1 MSNLKR
7 KNENNNIDTAVILA
21 AGKGERISNTDEF
34 VAKPLI
40 KVFDVSLIERS
51 IKNLINNLNVKKIYV
66 VTGFNHEEIN
76 NHLAKLKNKLS
87 LNVEVI
93 FAKDWEK
100 GNGASFLAIL
110 DKIKHEQFYLLMVDH
125 LFNNE
130 FYKTIL
136 KYKINN
142 KSYLIISRTLSSL
155 NDFNDATK
163 VKVVKDK
170 ISDIGKSIKD
180 SNGFDTGFFILNS
193 DQFNKVNKLSVRK
206 NLSLTEVIQE
216 LVQQKKL
223 YFIEVSE
230 DSWFD
235 IDTNQD
241 LLNAKNYLLKNSS
254 SSKTNDG
261 SISRYINRPISQWIT
276 SKITDYPLT
285 PNQIS
290 IAVFFISVF
299 SGLII
304 SIEGYFFLL
313 LGALLAQLSSI
324 LDGCDGEIARLKL
337 LESKF
342 GGWFDRV
349 LDRYSDLFILMG
361 LTFHT
366 YFIHK
371 TLTVFFIGFIVVG
384 GKIISSYTAF
394 VYDAVVSAHNN
405 FRIGRDL
412 IIFIILIGAVLNIPY
427 ITLVVLAF
435 IINAEVCK
443 RLWVLKDKLDY

>member
-1 MSNLKR
+1 M
-7 KNENNNIDTAVILA
+7 KNKNIDTAVILA

-40 KVFDVSLIERS
+40 KIFDASLIERS
-51 IKNLINNLNVKKIYV
+51 IKNLINNLNVKKIYI

-76 NHLAKLKNKLS
+76 DHLVKLKNKLS
-87 LNVEVI
+87 LNVEVV
-93 FAKDWEK
+93 FAKNWEK

-110 DKIKHEQFYLLMVDH
+110 DKMNHQQFYLLMADH

-130 FYKTIL
+130 FYNAIS
-136 KYKINN
+136 KYKMNN

-163 VKVVKDK
+163 VNVVDDK
-170 ISDIGKSIKD
+170 INDIGKSIND
-180 SNGFDTGFFILNS
+180 NNAFDTGFFILNS
-193 DQFNKVNKLSVRK
+193 DEFNNVNKLSVREK
-206 NLSLTEVIQE
+206 LSLSEVIQE

-223 YFIEVSE
+223 YFIEVPE

-235 IDTNQD
+235 IDTSQD
-241 LLNAKNYLLKNSS
+241 LTKAKNYLLNNSS
-254 SSKTNDG
+254 SKINDG
-261 SISRYINRPISQWIT
+261 SISKYINRPISQWMT
-276 SKITDYPLT
+276 SKIIDYPLT

-394 VYDAVVSAHNN
+394 VYDTVVSAHNN

-412 IIFIILIGAVLNIPY
+412 IIFIILIGALFNIPY
-427 ITLVVLAF
+427 ITLVVLAL
-435 IINAEVCK
+435 IVNVEVCK
-443 RLWVLKDKLDY
+443 RLWILKNKLDY

>member
-1 MSNLKR
+1 M
-7 KNENNNIDTAVILA
+7 KNKNIDTAVILA

-40 KVFDVSLIERS
+40 KIFDVSLIERS
-51 IKNLINNLNVKKIYV
+51 IKNLINNLNVKKIYI

-76 NHLAKLKNKLS
+76 DHLVKLKNKLS
-87 LNVEVI
+87 LNVEVV
-93 FAKDWEK
+93 FAKNWEK

-110 DKIKHEQFYLLMVDH
+110 DKIKHEQFYLLMADH

-130 FYKTIL
+130 FYNAIS
-136 KYKINN
+136 KYKMNN

-163 VKVVKDK
+163 VNVVDDK
-170 ISDIGKSIKD
+170 INDIGKSIND
-180 SNGFDTGFFILNS
+180 NNAFDTGFFILNS
-193 DQFNKVNKLSVRK
+193 DKFNNVNKLSVREK
-206 NLSLTEVIQE
+206 LSLSEVIQE

-223 YFIEVSE
+223 YFIEVPE
-230 DSWFD
+230 DSWID
-235 IDTNQD
+235 IDTSQD
-241 LLNAKNYLLKNSS
+241 LLKAKSYLLNNSS
-254 SSKTNDG
+254 SKINDG
-261 SISRYINRPISQWIT
+261 SISKYINRPISKWIT
-276 SKITDYPLT
+276 SKIADYPLT

-290 IAVFFISVF
+290 IAVFFISVL

-304 SIEGYFFLL
+304 SMEGYFFLL

-337 LESKF
+337 LKSKF
-342 GGWFDRV
+342 GAWFDRV
-349 LDRYSDLFILMG
+349 LDRYCDLFIFTG
-361 LTFHT
+361 LTFHI
-366 YFIHK
+366 YFIHN
-371 TLTVFFIGFIVVG
+371 TLTVFFIGFIAVG

-394 VYDAVVSAHNN
+394 VYDTVVSAHNN

-435 IINAEVCK
+435 IMNADVCK
-443 RLWVLKDKLDY
+443 RLWILKDKLDY

>member
-1 MSNLKR
+1 M
-7 KNENNNIDTAVILA
+7 KNKNIDTAVILA

-40 KVFDVSLIERS
+40 KIFDISLIERS
-51 IKNLINNLNVKKIYV
+51 IKNLINNLNIKKIYI
-66 VTGFNHEEIN
+66 VTGFNHNEIN
-76 NHLAKLKNKLS
+76 NHLVKLKNKFS
-87 LNVEVI
+87 INIEVV

-110 DKIKHEQFYLLMVDH
+110 DKIKHEQFYLLMADH
-125 LFNNE
+125 LFNDE
-130 FYKTIL
+130 FYKAIL
-136 KYKINN
+136 KYKIND

-163 VKVVKDK
+163 VKVVEDK

-180 SNGFDTGFFILNS
+180 SNGFDTGFFILSS
-193 DQFNKVNKLSVRK
+193 DEFNNVNKLSARK
-206 NLSLTEVIQE
+206 KLSLTEVIQE
-216 LVQQKKL
+216 LVKQKKL

-230 DSWFD
+230 DGWFD

-241 LLNAKNYLLKNSS
+241 LLKAKNYLLNNSN
-254 SSKTNDG
+254 SKINDG
-261 SISRYINRPISQWIT
+261 SISKNINRPISKWIT

-285 PNQIS
+285 PNQMS
-290 IAVFFISVF
+290 IVVLFVSML

-304 SIEGYFFLL
+304 SMEGYFFLL

-337 LESKF
+337 LKSKF
-342 GGWFDRV
+342 GGWFDQV
-349 LDRYSDLFILMG
+349 LDRYSDLFIFTG

-366 YFIHK
+366 YFIHE
-371 TLTVFFIGFIVVG
+371 TLTVFFIGFIAVG
-384 GKIISSYTAF
+384 GKIISSYTAY
-394 VYDAVVSAHNN
+394 VYDSVASTRNSI
-405 FRIGRDL
+405 RIGRDV

-435 IINAEVCK
+435 IMNADVCK
-443 RLWVLKDKLDY
+443 RLWILKDKLDD

>member
-1 MSNLKR
+1 M
-7 KNENNNIDTAVILA
+7 KNKNIDTAVILA

-40 KVFDVSLIERS
+40 KIFDVSLIERS

-110 DKIKHEQFYLLMVDH
+110 DKIKHEQFYLLMADH

-130 FYKTIL
+130 FYNAIS
-136 KYKINN
+136 KYKTNN

-163 VKVVKDK
+163 VNIVDDK
-170 ISDIGKSIKD
+170 INDIGKSIND
-180 SNGFDTGFFILNS
+180 NNAFDTGFFILNS
-193 DQFNKVNKLSVRK
+193 DEFNNVNKLSVREK
-206 NLSLTEVIQE
+206 LSLSEVIQE

-223 YFIEVSE
+223 YFIEVPE

-235 IDTNQD
+235 IDTSQD
-241 LLNAKNYLLKNSS
+241 LTKAKNYLLNNSS
-254 SSKTNDG
+254 SKINDG
-261 SISRYINRPISQWIT
+261 SISKYINRPISQWTT
-276 SKITDYPLT
+276 SKIIDYPLT

-394 VYDAVVSAHNN
+394 VYDTVVSVHNN

-435 IINAEVCK
+435 IMNADVCK
-443 RLWVLKDKLDY
+443 RLWILKDKLDY

>member
-1 MSNLKR
+1 MK
-7 KNENNNIDTAVILA
+7 NNNIDTAVILA

-40 KVFDVSLIERS
+40 KIFDVSLIERS

-76 NHLAKLKNKLS
+76 DHLIELKHKLS
-87 LNVEVI
+87 LNVEVV
-93 FAKDWEK
+93 FAKNWEK

-110 DKIKHEQFYLLMVDH
+110 DKIKHQQFYLLMVDH

-130 FYKTIL
+130 FYNAIS

-142 KSYLIISRTLSSL
+142 KSYLIISRTLSFL

-163 VKVVKDK
+163 VKVVDDK
-170 ISDIGKSIKD
+170 INDIGKSIND
-180 SNGFDTGFFILNS
+180 NNAFDTGFFILNS
-193 DQFNKVNKLSVRK
+193 DQFNNVNKLSVREK
-206 NLSLTEVIQE
+206 LSLSEVIQE

-241 LLNAKNYLLKNSS
+241 LLKAKNYLLNNSN
-254 SSKTNDG
+254 SKINDG
-261 SISRYINRPISQWIT
+261 SISKNINRPISKWIT
-276 SKITDYPLT
+276 SKIADYPLT

-324 LDGCDGEIARLKL
+324 SDGCDGEIARLKL
-337 LESKF
+337 LKSKF
-342 GGWFDRV
+342 GGWFDQV
-349 LDRYSDLFILMG
+349 LDRYSDLFIFTG

-366 YFIHK
+366 YFIHE
-371 TLTVFFIGFIVVG
+371 TLTVFFIGFIAVG

-394 VYDAVVSAHNN
+394 VYDPVVSAHNN

-435 IINAEVCK
+435 IMNADVCK
-443 RLWVLKDKLDY
+443 RLWILKDKLDY

>member
-1 MSNLKR
+1 M
-7 KNENNNIDTAVILA
+7 KNKNIDTAVILA

-40 KVFDVSLIERS
+40 KIFDASLIERS
-51 IKNLINNLNVKKIYV
+51 IKNLINNLNVKKIYI

-76 NHLAKLKNKLS
+76 VHLVKLKNKLS
-87 LNVEVI
+87 LNVEVV
-93 FAKDWEK
+93 FAKNWEK

-110 DKIKHEQFYLLMVDH
+110 DKMNHQQFYLLMADH

-130 FYKTIL
+130 FYNAIS
-136 KYKINN
+136 KYKMNN

-163 VKVVKDK
+163 VNVVDDK
-170 ISDIGKSIKD
+170 INDIGKSIND
-180 SNGFDTGFFILNS
+180 NNAFDTGFFILNS
-193 DQFNKVNKLSVRK
+193 DEFNNVNKLSVREK
-206 NLSLTEVIQE
+206 LSLSEVIQE

-223 YFIEVSE
+223 YFIEVPE

-235 IDTNQD
+235 IDTSQD
-241 LLNAKNYLLKNSS
+241 LTKAKNYLLNNSS
-254 SSKTNDG
+254 SKINDG
-261 SISRYINRPISQWIT
+261 SISKYINRPISQWMT
-276 SKITDYPLT
+276 SKIIDYPLT

-394 VYDAVVSAHNN
+394 VYDTVVSTHSN

-412 IIFIILIGAVLNIPY
+412 IIFIILIGALLNIPY

-435 IINAEVCK
+435 IMNAEVCK
-443 RLWVLKDKLDY
+443 RLWILKDKLDY

>member
-1 MSNLKR
+1 M
-7 KNENNNIDTAVILA
+7 KNKNVDTAVILA
-21 AGKGERISNTDEF
+21 AGRGERISNTAGF

-40 KVFDVSLIERS
+40 KIFDVSLIERL
-51 IKNLINNLNVKKIYV
+51 IKNLISNLNIKKIYI
-66 VTGFNHEEIN
+66 VTGFNHKEIN
-76 NHLAKLKNKLS
+76 NHLDKLKNKFS
-87 LNVEVI
+87 INIEIV

-110 DKIKHEQFYLLMVDH
+110 EKINNQQFYLLMVDH
-125 LFNNE
+125 LFNDE
-130 FYKTIL
+130 FYKTVL

-142 KSYLIISRTLSSL
+142 KSCLIISRTLSFL

-163 VKVVKDK
+163 VKVGGEK
-170 ISDIGKSIKD
+170 INDIGKSIKD
-180 SNGFDTGFFILNS
+180 SNAFDTGFFILNS
-193 DQFNKVNKLSVRK
+193 SEFNNVSKLSVRK
-206 NLSLTEVIQE
+206 KLSLTEVIQE

-241 LLNAKNYLLKNSS
+241 LLKAKNYLLNNSN
-254 SSKTNDG
+254 SKINDG
-261 SISRYINRPISQWIT
+261 SISKYINRPISKWIT

-290 IAVFFISVF
+290 IVVFFVSML

-304 SIEGYFFLL
+304 SMEGYFFLL

-337 LESKF
+337 LKSKF
-342 GGWFDRV
+342 GGWFDQV
-349 LDRYSDLFILMG
+349 LDRYSDLFIFTG

-371 TLTVFFIGFIVVG
+371 TLTVFFIGFIAVG
-384 GKIISSYTAF
+384 GKIILSYTAYI
-394 VYDAVVSAHNN
+394 YDPIVSAHNN

-412 IIFIILIGAVLNIPY
+412 IIFIILVGSVLNIPY
-427 ITLVVLAF
+427 ITLVALAF
-435 IINAEVCK
+435 IMNIEICK

>member
-1 MSNLKR
+1 M
-7 KNENNNIDTAVILA
+7 KNKNIDTVVILA
-21 AGKGERISNTDEF
+21 AGKGERISNMAEF

-40 KVFDVSLIERS
+40 KIFDVSLIERS
-51 IKNLINNLNVKKIYV
+51 IRNLISNLNIKKIYI

-76 NHLAKLKNKLS
+76 DHLVKLKNKLS
-87 LNVEVI
+87 INIETV

-110 DKIKHEQFYLLMVDH
+110 DKIKHEQFYLLMADH
-125 LFNNE
+125 LFNDE

-136 KYKINN
+136 KYEINN
-142 KSYLIISRTLSSL
+142 KSCLIISRTLSSL
-155 NDFNDATK
+155 DDFNDATK
-163 VKVVKDK
+163 VKVVEDK

-193 DQFNKVNKLSVRK
+193 DDFNNVNKLSVREK
-206 NLSLTEVIQE
+206 LSLTEVIQE

-230 DSWFD
+230 DGWFD
-235 IDTNQD
+235 IDTNKD
-241 LLNAKNYLLKNSS
+241 LLNAKNYLLKNNL
-254 SSKTNDG
+254 SSKTNVG
-261 SISRYINRPISQWIT
+261 SISKYINRPISQWIT
-276 SKITDYPLT
+276 SKITDYALT

-324 LDGCDGEIARLKL
+324 LDGCDGEIARLKF

-342 GGWFDRV
+342 GGWFDQV
-349 LDRYSDLFILMG
+349 LDRYGDLFILMG

-371 TLTVFFIGFIVVG
+371 TLTVFFIGFIAVG
-384 GKIISSYTAF
+384 GKIILSYTAY
-394 VYDAVVSAHNN
+394 VYDSKVSAHDS

-412 IIFIILIGAVLNIPY
+412 IIFIILIGALFNIPY

-435 IINAEVCK
+435 IVNVEVCK
-443 RLWVLKDKLDY
+443 RLWMLKDKLDY

>member
-1 MSNLKR
+1 M
-7 KNENNNIDTAVILA
+7 KNKNIDTAVILA
-21 AGKGERISNTDEF
+21 AGKGERISNRDGF

-40 KVFDVSLIERS
+40 KIFDVSLIERS
-51 IKNLINNLNVKKIYV
+51 IKNLINNLNIKKIYI
-66 VTGFNHEEIN
+66 VTGFNHNEIN
-76 NHLAKLKNKLS
+76 NHLVKLQNKFS
-87 LNVEVI
+87 LNIEAV

-125 LFNNE
+125 LFNDE

-142 KSYLIISRTLSSL
+142 KSCLIISRTLSSL

-163 VKVVKDK
+163 VKVVNDK
-170 ISDIGKSIKD
+170 INEIGKSVKD

-206 NLSLTEVIQE
+206 KLSLTDVIQE

-223 YFIEVSE
+223 YFIEVPE
-230 DSWFD
+230 DSWID

-241 LLNAKNYLLKNSS
+241 LYNAKNYLLNNSS
-254 SSKTNDG
+254 SKINDG
-261 SISRYINRPISQWIT
+261 SISKFINRPISKWIT

-285 PNQIS
+285 PNQNS
-290 IAVFFISVF
+290 IVVFFVSML

-304 SIEGYFFLL
+304 SMEGYFFLL

-324 LDGCDGEIARLKL
+324 LYGCDGEIARLKL
-337 LESKF
+337 LKSKF
-342 GGWFDRV
+342 GGWFDQV
-349 LDRYSDLFILMG
+349 LDRYSDLFIFTG

-371 TLTVFFIGFIVVG
+371 TLTVFFIGFIAVG
-384 GKIISSYTAF
+384 GKIISSYTAY
-394 VYDAVVSAHNN
+394 VYDSVASTRNSI
-405 FRIGRDL
+405 RIGRDL

-435 IINAEVCK
+435 IMNADVCK
-443 RLWVLKDKLDY
+443 RLWILKDKLDY

>member
-1 MSNLKR
+1 M
-7 KNENNNIDTAVILA
+7 KNENIDTAVILA
-21 AGKGERISNTDEF
+21 DGKGERISTTEEF
-34 VAKPLI
+34 VSKPLI
-40 KVFDVSLIERS
+40 KIFDVSLVERS
-51 IKNLINNLNVKKIYV
+51 IKNLINNLNIKKIYII
-66 VTGFNHEEIN
+66 TGFNHKEIN
-76 NHLAKLKNKLS
+76 NHLVKLKNKFS
-87 LNVEVI
+87 INIDVV

-110 DKIKHEQFYLLMVDH
+110 DKINNQQFYLMMLDH
-125 LFNNE
+125 LFNDE

-155 NDFNDATK
+155 NNFNDVTK
-163 VKVVKDK
+163 VKVVEDK
-170 ISDIGKSIKD
+170 IGDIGKSIKD

-193 DQFNKVNKLSVRK
+193 DEFNNVNKISVRK
-206 NLSLTEVIQE
+206 KLSLTEVIQE
-216 LVQQKKL
+216 LVKQKKL
-223 YFIEVSE
+223 HFIEVSE

-235 IDTNQD
+235 IDRNQG

-261 SISRYINRPISQWIT
+261 SISRYMNRPISQWIT

-324 LDGCDGEIARLKL
+324 LDNCDGEIARLKF

-342 GGWFDRV
+342 GGWLDQV

-366 YFIHK
+366 YFIHN
-371 TLTVFFIGFIVVG
+371 TLTVFFIGFIVAG
-384 GKIISSYTAF
+384 GKIILSYTAY
-394 VYDAVVSAHNN
+394 VYDFKVSAHVY
-405 FRIGRDL
+405 F
-412 IIFIILIGAVLNIPY
+412 
-427 ITLVVLAF
+427 
-435 IINAEVCK
+435 
-443 RLWVLKDKLDY
+443 

>member
-1 MSNLKR
+1 MKY
-7 KNENNNIDTAVILA
+7 KNIDTAVILA

-40 KVFDVSLIERS
+40 KIFDVSLIERS
-51 IKNLINNLNVKKIYV
+51 IKNLINNLNVKKIYI

-76 NHLAKLKNKLS
+76 DHLVKLKNKLS
-87 LNVEVI
+87 LNVEVV
-93 FAKDWEK
+93 FAKNWEK

-110 DKIKHEQFYLLMVDH
+110 DKMNHQQFYLLMADH

-130 FYKTIL
+130 FYNAIS
-136 KYKINN
+136 KYKMNN

-163 VKVVKDK
+163 VNVVDDK
-170 ISDIGKSIKD
+170 INDIGKSIND
-180 SNGFDTGFFILNS
+180 NNAFDTGFFILNS
-193 DQFNKVNKLSVRK
+193 DQFNNVNKLSVREK
-206 NLSLTEVIQE
+206 LSLSEVIQE

-223 YFIEVSE
+223 YFIEVPE

-235 IDTNQD
+235 IDTSQD
-241 LLNAKNYLLKNSS
+241 LTKAKNYLLNNSS
-254 SSKTNDG
+254 SKINDG
-261 SISRYINRPISQWIT
+261 SISKYINRPISQWIT

-324 LDGCDGEIARLKL
+324 LDGCDGEIARLKF

-394 VYDAVVSAHNN
+394 VYDTVVSAHNN

-443 RLWVLKDKLDY
+443 RLWILKDKLDY

>member
-1 MSNLKR
+1 MK
-7 KNENNNIDTAVILA
+7 NNNIDTAVILA

-110 DKIKHEQFYLLMVDH
+110 DKIKHEQFYLLMADH

-130 FYKTIL
+130 FYNAIS

-142 KSYLIISRTLSSL
+142 KSYLIISRTLFSL

-163 VKVVKDK
+163 VKVVNDK

-206 NLSLTEVIQE
+206 KLSLAEVIQE

-235 IDTNQD
+235 IDTSQD
-241 LLNAKNYLLKNSS
+241 LSNAKNYLLNNSS
-254 SSKTNDG
+254 SKINDG
-261 SISRYINRPISQWIT
+261 SISKYINRPISQWIT
-276 SKITDYPLT
+276 SKIIDYPLT

-384 GKIISSYTAF
+384 GKIILSYTAY
-394 VYDAVVSAHNN
+394 VYDSIVSAHNN

-412 IIFIILIGAVLNIPY
+412 IIFIILIGALLNIPY

-435 IINAEVCK
+435 IVNVEVCK
-443 RLWVLKDKLDY
+443 RLWILKDKLDY

>member
-1 MSNLKR
+1 M
-7 KNENNNIDTAVILA
+7 KNKNIDTAVILA

-40 KVFDVSLIERS
+40 KIFDVSLIERS
-51 IKNLINNLNVKKIYV
+51 IKNLINNLNIKKIYI
-66 VTGFNHEEIN
+66 VTGFNHKEIN
-76 NHLAKLKNKLS
+76 NHLVKLKNKLS
-87 LNVEVI
+87 INIEVV

-110 DKIKHEQFYLLMVDH
+110 DKMNHQQFYLLMADH

-130 FYKTIL
+130 FYNVIS
-136 KYKINN
+136 KYKMNN

-163 VKVVKDK
+163 VNVVDDK
-170 ISDIGKSIKD
+170 INDIGKSIND
-180 SNGFDTGFFILNS
+180 NNAFDTGFFILNS
-193 DQFNKVNKLSVRK
+193 DEFNNVNKLSVREK
-206 NLSLTEVIQE
+206 LSLSEVIQE

-223 YFIEVSE
+223 YFIEVPE

-241 LLNAKNYLLKNSS
+241 LLKAKNYLLNNSN
-254 SSKTNDG
+254 SKINDG
-261 SISRYINRPISQWIT
+261 SISKYINRPISKWIT
-276 SKITDYPLT
+276 SKIADYPLT

-324 LDGCDGEIARLKL
+324 LDGCDGEIARLKNIS
-337 LESKF
+337 SKY
-342 GGWFDRV
+342 GGWFDQT
-349 LDRYSDLFILMG
+349 LDRYADFLLITG

-366 YFIHK
+366 YYLHQS
-371 TLTVFFIGFIVVG
+371 LYVFFIGILAIG
-384 GKIISSYTAF
+384 GSLILSYSAI
-394 VYDAVVSAHNN
+394 VYDPASKNIQK
-405 FRIGRDL
+405 FRMGRDVR
-412 IIFIILIGAVLNIPY
+412 IFIILIGSIANFPYVTLFFLALLMNIEVLR
-427 ITLVVLAF
+427 
-435 IINAEVCK
+435 

>member
-1 MSNLKR
+1 M
-7 KNENNNIDTAVILA
+7 KNKNIDTAVILA

-40 KVFDVSLIERS
+40 KIFDISLIERS
-51 IKNLINNLNVKKIYV
+51 IKNLINNLNVKKIYI

-76 NHLAKLKNKLS
+76 DHLVKLKNKLS
-87 LNVEVI
+87 LNVEVV
-93 FAKDWEK
+93 FAKNWEK

-110 DKIKHEQFYLLMVDH
+110 DKMNHQQFYLLMADH

-130 FYKTIL
+130 FYNAIS
-136 KYKINN
+136 KYKMNN

-163 VKVVKDK
+163 VNVVDDK
-170 ISDIGKSIKD
+170 INDIGKSIND
-180 SNGFDTGFFILNS
+180 NNAFDTGFFILNS
-193 DQFNKVNKLSVRK
+193 DQFNNVNKLAVREK
-206 NLSLTEVIQE
+206 LSLSEVIQE

-223 YFIEVSE
+223 YFIEVPE
-230 DSWFD
+230 DSWID
-235 IDTNQD
+235 IDTSQD
-241 LLNAKNYLLKNSS
+241 LTKAKNYLLNNSS
-254 SSKTNDG
+254 SKINDG
-261 SISRYINRPISQWIT
+261 SISKYINRPISQWTT
-276 SKITDYPLT
+276 SKIIDYPLT

-394 VYDAVVSAHNN
+394 VYDTVVSAHNN
-405 FRIGRDL
+405 LRIGRDL

>member
-1 MSNLKR
+1 MQNLKKM
-7 KNENNNIDTAVILA
+7 KNKNIDTAVILA
-21 AGKGERISNTDEF
+21 AGKGERISNTDGF
-34 VAKPLI
+34 IAKPLI
-40 KVFDVSLIERS
+40 KIFDVNLIERS
-51 IKNLINNLNVKKIYV
+51 IKNLINNLNVKKIYI

-76 NHLAKLKNKLS
+76 NHFVKLKNILS
-87 LNVEVI
+87 LNIEIV

-110 DKIKHEQFYLLMVDH
+110 DKINHQQFYLLMADH

-130 FYKTIL
+130 FYKAIS

-142 KSYLIISRTLSSL
+142 KSYLIISRTLSTLS
-155 NDFNDATK
+155 DFNDATK
-163 VKVVKDK
+163 VKVVENK
-170 ISDIGKSIKD
+170 INDIGKSIKD
-180 SNGFDTGFFILNS
+180 SNGFDTGFFILSS
-193 DQFNKVNKLSVRK
+193 DEFNDVNKLSVREK
-206 NLSLTEVIQE
+206 LSLTEVIQE

-241 LLNAKNYLLKNSS
+241 LSNAKKYLLNNSS
-254 SSKTNDG
+254 SKINDG
-261 SISRYINRPISQWIT
+261 PISKNINRPISKWIT
-276 SKITDYPLT
+276 SKITDYPLS

-290 IAVFFISVF
+290 IAVLFIAAF

-304 SIEGYFFLL
+304 SMEGYFFLV

-324 LDGCDGEIARLKL
+324 LDGCDGELARLKL

-342 GGWFDRV
+342 GGWFDQV
-349 LDRYSDLFILMG
+349 LDRYGDLFILTG

-371 TLTVFFIGFIVVG
+371 TLTVFFIGFIAVG
-384 GKIISSYTAF
+384 GKIILSYTAF
-394 VYDAVVSAHNN
+394 TYDSLVSAHNS
-405 FRIGRDL
+405 FRIGRDI

-427 ITLVVLAF
+427 ITLAVLAF
-435 IINAEVCK
+435 IMNAEVCK
-443 RLWVLKDKLDY
+443 RLWTLKDKLDY

>member
-1 MSNLKR
+1 M
-7 KNENNNIDTAVILA
+7 KNKNIDTAVILA

-40 KVFDVSLIERS
+40 KIFDASLIERS
-51 IKNLINNLNVKKIYV
+51 IKNLINNLNVKKIYI

-76 NHLAKLKNKLS
+76 DHLVKLKNKLS
-87 LNVEVI
+87 LNVEVV
-93 FAKDWEK
+93 FAKNWEK

-110 DKIKHEQFYLLMVDH
+110 DKMNHQQFYLLMADH

-130 FYKTIL
+130 FYNAIS
-136 KYKINN
+136 KYKMNN

-163 VKVVKDK
+163 VNVVDDK
-170 ISDIGKSIKD
+170 INDIGKSIND
-180 SNGFDTGFFILNS
+180 NNAFDTGFFILNS
-193 DQFNKVNKLSVRK
+193 DEFNNVNKLSVREK
-206 NLSLTEVIQE
+206 LSLSEVIQE

-223 YFIEVSE
+223 YFIEVPE

-235 IDTNQD
+235 IDTSQD
-241 LLNAKNYLLKNSS
+241 LTKAKNYLLNNSS
-254 SSKTNDG
+254 SKINDG
-261 SISRYINRPISQWIT
+261 SISKYINRPISQWMT
-276 SKITDYPLT
+276 SKIIDYPLI

-394 VYDAVVSAHNN
+394 VYDTVVSAHSN

-412 IIFIILIGAVLNIPY
+412 IIFIILIGALLNIPY

-435 IINAEVCK
+435 IMNAEVCK
-443 RLWVLKDKLDY
+443 RLWILKDKLDY

>member
-1 MSNLKR
+1 M
-7 KNENNNIDTAVILA
+7 KNKNIDTAVILA

-40 KVFDVSLIERS
+40 KIFDASLIERS
-51 IKNLINNLNVKKIYV
+51 IKNLINNLNVKKIYI

-76 NHLAKLKNKLS
+76 DHLVKLKNKLS
-87 LNVEVI
+87 LNVEVV
-93 FAKDWEK
+93 FAKNWEK

-110 DKIKHEQFYLLMVDH
+110 DKMNHQQFYLLMADH

-130 FYKTIL
+130 FYNAIS
-136 KYKINN
+136 KYKMNN

-163 VKVVKDK
+163 VNVVDDK
-170 ISDIGKSIKD
+170 INDIGKSIND
-180 SNGFDTGFFILNS
+180 NNAFDTGFFILNS
-193 DQFNKVNKLSVRK
+193 DEFNNVNKLSVREK
-206 NLSLTEVIQE
+206 LSLSEVIQE

-223 YFIEVSE
+223 YFIEVPE

-235 IDTNQD
+235 IDTSQD
-241 LLNAKNYLLKNSS
+241 LTKAKNYLLNNSS
-254 SSKTNDG
+254 SKINDG
-261 SISRYINRPISQWIT
+261 SISKYINRPISQWMT
-276 SKITDYPLT
+276 SKIIDYPLT

-394 VYDAVVSAHNN
+394 VYDTVVSAHGN

-412 IIFIILIGAVLNIPY
+412 IIFIILIGALLNIPY

-435 IINAEVCK
+435 IMNAEVCK
-443 RLWVLKDKLDY
+443 RLWILKDKLDY

>member
-1 MSNLKR
+1 M
-7 KNENNNIDTAVILA
+7 KNKNIDTAVILA

-40 KVFDVSLIERS
+40 KIFDVSLIERS
-51 IKNLINNLNVKKIYV
+51 IKNLINNLNIKKIYI
-66 VTGFNHEEIN
+66 VTGFNHKEIN
-76 NHLAKLKNKLS
+76 NHLVKLKNKLS
-87 LNVEVI
+87 INIEVV

-100 GNGASFLAIL
+100 GNGASFLSIL
-110 DKIKHEQFYLLMVDH
+110 GKIKHEQFYLLMADH
-125 LFNNE
+125 LFNDE
-130 FYKTIL
+130 FYKVIL
-136 KYKINN
+136 KYKIND

-163 VKVVKDK
+163 VKVVEDK
-170 ISDIGKSIKD
+170 ISDIGKSIND
-180 SNGFDTGFFILNS
+180 NNAFDTGFFILNS
-193 DQFNKVNKLSVRK
+193 DEFNNVNKLSVREK
-206 NLSLTEVIQE
+206 LSLSEVIQE

-223 YFIEVSE
+223 YFIEVPE
-230 DSWFD
+230 DSWID

-241 LLNAKNYLLKNSS
+241 LYNAKNYLLNNSS
-254 SSKTNDG
+254 SKINDG
-261 SISRYINRPISQWIT
+261 SISKYINRPISKWIT

-342 GGWFDRV
+342 GEFFDRV
-349 LDRYSDLFILMG
+349 LDRYSDLFILTG

-384 GKIISSYTAF
+384 GKIILSYTA
-394 VYDAVVSAHNN
+394 YISDSMVSDHNS

-412 IIFIILIGAVLNIPY
+412 IILVILIGALFNIPY

-435 IINAEVCK
+435 IINVEVCK
-443 RLWVLKDKLDY
+443 RLWILKDKLDY

>member
-1 MSNLKR
+1 MK
-7 KNENNNIDTAVILA
+7 NNNIDTAVILA
-21 AGKGERISNTDEF
+21 AGKGERISNTAEF

-40 KVFDVSLIERS
+40 KIFDLSLIERS
-51 IKNLINNLNVKKIYV
+51 IKNLINNLNVKKIYI

-76 NHLAKLKNKLS
+76 DHLVKLKNKLS
-87 LNVEVI
+87 LNVEVV
-93 FAKDWEK
+93 FAKNWEK

-110 DKIKHEQFYLLMVDH
+110 DKMNHQQFYLLMVDH

-130 FYKTIL
+130 FYNAIS

-163 VKVVKDK
+163 VNVVDDK
-170 ISDIGKSIKD
+170 INDIGKSIND
-180 SNGFDTGFFILNS
+180 NNAFDTGFFILNS
-193 DQFNKVNKLSVRK
+193 DQFNNVNKLSVREK
-206 NLSLTEVIQE
+206 LSLSEVIQE

-223 YFIEVSE
+223 YFIEVPE
-230 DSWFD
+230 DSWLD
-235 IDTNQD
+235 IDTSQD
-241 LLNAKNYLLKNSS
+241 LLKAKNYLLNNSN
-254 SSKTNDG
+254 SKINDG
-261 SISRYINRPISQWIT
+261 PISKHINRPISKWIT

-304 SIEGYFFLL
+304 SMEGYFFLL

-337 LESKF
+337 LKSKF
-342 GGWFDRV
+342 GGWLDQV
-349 LDRYSDLFILMG
+349 LDRYSDLFIFTG

-371 TLTVFFIGFIVVG
+371 TLTVFLIGFIAVG
-384 GKIISSYTAF
+384 GRIISSYTAF
-394 VYDAVVSAHNN
+394 VYDSVASTRNSI
-405 FRIGRDL
+405 RIGRDL
-412 IIFIILIGAVLNIPY
+412 IIFTILIGAVLNIPY
-427 ITLVVLAF
+427 ITLVILAF
-435 IINAEVCK
+435 IMNADICK
-443 RLWVLKDKLDY
+443 RLWTLKDKLDN

>member
-1 MSNLKR
+1 MK
-7 KNENNNIDTAVILA
+7 NNNIKTAVILA
-21 AGKGERISNTDEF
+21 AGKGERISSTAEF

-40 KVFDVSLIERS
+40 KVFDLSLIERS

-76 NHLAKLKNKLS
+76 DHLVKLKNKLS
-87 LNVEVI
+87 LNVEVV
-93 FAKDWEK
+93 FAKNWEK

-110 DKIKHEQFYLLMVDH
+110 DKMKHQQFYLLMVDH

-130 FYKTIL
+130 FYNAIS
-136 KYKINN
+136 KYKMNN

-163 VKVVKDK
+163 VNVVDDK
-170 ISDIGKSIKD
+170 INDIGKSIND
-180 SNGFDTGFFILNS
+180 NNAFDTGFFILNS
-193 DQFNKVNKLSVRK
+193 DEFNNVNKLSVREK
-206 NLSLTEVIQE
+206 LSLSEVIQE

-223 YFIEVSE
+223 YFIEVPE

-235 IDTNQD
+235 IDTSQD
-241 LLNAKNYLLKNSS
+241 LTKAKNYLLNNSS
-254 SSKTNDG
+254 SNINDG
-261 SISRYINRPISQWIT
+261 QISKYINRPISKWIT

-290 IAVFFISVF
+290 IVVFFVSML

-304 SIEGYFFLL
+304 SMEGYFFLL

-337 LESKF
+337 LKSKF
-342 GGWFDRV
+342 GGWFDQV
-349 LDRYSDLFILMG
+349 LDRYSDLFIFTG

-366 YFIHK
+366 YFIHE
-371 TLTVFFIGFIVVG
+371 TLTVFFIGFIAVG
-384 GKIISSYTAF
+384 GKIISSYTAY
-394 VYDAVVSAHNN
+394 VYDSVASTRNSI
-405 FRIGRDL
+405 RIGRDL

-435 IINAEVCK
+435 IMNADVCK
-443 RLWVLKDKLDY
+443 RLWILKDKLDY

>member
-1 MSNLKR
+1 M
-7 KNENNNIDTAVILA
+7 KNKNIDTAVILA

-40 KVFDVSLIERS
+40 KIFDVSLIERS
-51 IKNLINNLNVKKIYV
+51 IKNLINNLNVKKIYI

-76 NHLAKLKNKLS
+76 DHLVKLKNKLS
-87 LNVEVI
+87 LNVEVV
-93 FAKDWEK
+93 FAKNWEK

-110 DKIKHEQFYLLMVDH
+110 DKMNHQQFYLLMADH

-130 FYKTIL
+130 FYNAIS
-136 KYKINN
+136 KYKMNN

-163 VKVVKDK
+163 VNVVDDK
-170 ISDIGKSIKD
+170 INDIGKSIND
-180 SNGFDTGFFILNS
+180 NNAFDTGFFILNS
-193 DQFNKVNKLSVRK
+193 DEFNNVNKLSVREK
-206 NLSLTEVIQE
+206 LSLSEVIQE

-223 YFIEVSE
+223 YFIEVPE

-235 IDTNQD
+235 IDTSQD
-241 LLNAKNYLLKNSS
+241 LTKAKNYLLNNSS
-254 SSKTNDG
+254 SKINDG
-261 SISRYINRPISQWIT
+261 SISKYINRPISQWMT
-276 SKITDYPLT
+276 SKIIDYPLT

-394 VYDAVVSAHNN
+394 VYDTVVSAHSN

-412 IIFIILIGAVLNIPY
+412 IIFIILIGALLNIPY

-435 IINAEVCK
+435 IMNAEVCK
-443 RLWVLKDKLDY
+443 RLWILKDKLDY

>member
-1 MSNLKR
+1 M
-7 KNENNNIDTAVILA
+7 KNKNIDTAVILA

-40 KVFDVSLIERS
+40 KIFDVSLIERS
-51 IKNLINNLNVKKIYV
+51 IKNLINNLNVKKIYI

-76 NHLAKLKNKLS
+76 DHLVKLKNKLS
-87 LNVEVI
+87 LNVEVV
-93 FAKDWEK
+93 FAKNWEK

-110 DKIKHEQFYLLMVDH
+110 DKMNHQQFYLLMADH

-130 FYKTIL
+130 FYNAIS
-136 KYKINN
+136 KYKMNN

-163 VKVVKDK
+163 VNVVDDK
-170 ISDIGKSIKD
+170 INDIGKSIND
-180 SNGFDTGFFILNS
+180 NNAFDTGFFILNS
-193 DQFNKVNKLSVRK
+193 DEFNNVNKLSVREK
-206 NLSLTEVIQE
+206 LSLSEVIQE

-223 YFIEVSE
+223 YFIEVLE
-230 DSWFD
+230 DSWLD
-235 IDTNQD
+235 IDTSQD
-241 LLNAKNYLLKNSS
+241 LTKAKNYLLNNSS
-254 SSKTNDG
+254 SKINDG
-261 SISRYINRPISQWIT
+261 SISKYINRPISQWIT

-290 IAVFFISVF
+290 IVVFFVSML

-304 SIEGYFFLL
+304 SMEGYFFLL

-337 LESKF
+337 LKSKF
-342 GGWFDRV
+342 GGWFDQV
-349 LDRYSDLFILMG
+349 LDRYSDLFIFTG

-371 TLTVFFIGFIVVG
+371 TLTVFFIGFIAVG
-384 GKIISSYTAF
+384 GKIISSYTAY
-394 VYDAVVSAHNN
+394 VYDSVDSTRNSI
-405 FRIGRDL
+405 RIGRDL

-435 IINAEVCK
+435 IMNADVCK
-443 RLWVLKDKLDY
+443 RLWILKDKLDY

>member
-1 MSNLKR
+1 M
-7 KNENNNIDTAVILA
+7 KNKNIDTAVILA

-40 KVFDVSLIERS
+40 KIFDVSLIERS
-51 IKNLINNLNVKKIYV
+51 IKNLINNLNVKKIYI

-76 NHLAKLKNKLS
+76 DHLVKLKNKLS
-87 LNVEVI
+87 LNVEVV
-93 FAKDWEK
+93 FAKNWEK

-110 DKIKHEQFYLLMVDH
+110 DKMNHQQFYLLMADH

-130 FYKTIL
+130 FYNAIS
-136 KYKINN
+136 KYKMNN

-163 VKVVKDK
+163 VNVVDDK
-170 ISDIGKSIKD
+170 INDIGKSIND
-180 SNGFDTGFFILNS
+180 NNAFDTGFFILNS
-193 DQFNKVNKLSVRK
+193 DEFNNVNKLSVREK
-206 NLSLTEVIQE
+206 LSLSEVIQE

-223 YFIEVSE
+223 YFIEVPE

-235 IDTNQD
+235 IDTSQD
-241 LLNAKNYLLKNSS
+241 LTKAKNYLLNNSS
-254 SSKTNDG
+254 SKINDG
-261 SISRYINRPISQWIT
+261 SISKYINRPISKWIT
-276 SKITDYPLT
+276 SKIIDYPLT

-394 VYDAVVSAHNN
+394 VYDTVVSAHNN

-412 IIFIILIGAVLNIPY
+412 IIFIILIGALFNIPY

-435 IINAEVCK
+435 IMNAEVCK
-443 RLWVLKDKLDY
+443 RLWILKDKLDY

>member
-1 MSNLKR
+1 MK
-7 KNENNNIDTAVILA
+7 NNNIDTAVILA

-40 KVFDVSLIERS
+40 KIFDVSLIERS
-51 IKNLINNLNVKKIYV
+51 IKNLINNLNVKKIYI

-76 NHLAKLKNKLS
+76 DHLVKLKNKLS
-87 LNVEVI
+87 LNVEVV
-93 FAKDWEK
+93 FAKNWEK

-110 DKIKHEQFYLLMVDH
+110 DKMNHQQFYLLMADH

-130 FYKTIL
+130 FYNAIS
-136 KYKINN
+136 KYKMNN

-163 VKVVKDK
+163 VNVVDDK
-170 ISDIGKSIKD
+170 INDIGKSIND
-180 SNGFDTGFFILNS
+180 NNAFDTGFFILNS
-193 DQFNKVNKLSVRK
+193 DQFNNVNKLSVREK
-206 NLSLTEVIQE
+206 LSLSEVIQE

-223 YFIEVSE
+223 YFIEVPE
-230 DSWFD
+230 DSWID
-235 IDTNQD
+235 IDTSQD
-241 LLNAKNYLLKNSS
+241 LLKAKNYLLNNSS
-254 SSKTNDG
+254 SKINDG
-261 SISRYINRPISQWIT
+261 SISKYINRPISKWIT

-349 LDRYSDLFILMG
+349 LDRYSDLFIFTG

-371 TLTVFFIGFIVVG
+371 TLTVFFIGFIAVG

-394 VYDAVVSAHNN
+394 VYDTVVSAHNN

-435 IINAEVCK
+435 IMNADVCK
-443 RLWVLKDKLDY
+443 RLWILKDKLDY

>member
-1 MSNLKR
+1 M
-7 KNENNNIDTAVILA
+7 KNKNIDTAVILA

-40 KVFDVSLIERS
+40 KIFDVSLIERL
-51 IKNLINNLNVKKIYV
+51 IKNLISNLNIKKIYI

-76 NHLAKLKNKLS
+76 NHLDKLKNKLS
-87 LNVEVI
+87 INIEIVL
-93 FAKDWEK
+93 AKDWEK

-110 DKIKHEQFYLLMVDH
+110 DKINNQQFYLLMADH
-125 LFNNE
+125 LFNDE

-142 KSYLIISRTLSSL
+142 KSYLIISRTLSSS

-163 VKVVKDK
+163 VKVVEDK

-180 SNGFDTGFFILNS
+180 SNGFDAGFFILNS
-193 DQFNKVNKLSVRK
+193 DDFNNVNKLSVREK
-206 NLSLTEVIQE
+206 LSLTEVIQE

-241 LLNAKNYLLKNSS
+241 LLNAKNYLLKNNL
-254 SSKTNDG
+254 SSKTNVG

-299 SGLII
+299 SGLTI

-324 LDGCDGEIARLKL
+324 LDGCDGEIARLKF

-342 GGWFDRV
+342 GGWFDQV
-349 LDRYSDLFILMG
+349 LDRYSDLFILTG

-394 VYDAVVSAHNN
+394 VYDTVVSAHNN

-412 IIFIILIGAVLNIPY
+412 IIFIILIGALFNIPY
-427 ITLVVLAF
+427 ITLVALAF
-435 IINAEVCK
+435 IVNVEVCK
-443 RLWVLKDKLDY
+443 RLWILKDKLDY

>member
-1 MSNLKR
+1 M
-7 KNENNNIDTAVILA
+7 KNKNIDTAVILA

-40 KVFDVSLIERS
+40 KIFDASLIERS
-51 IKNLINNLNVKKIYV
+51 IKNLINNLNVKKIYI

-76 NHLAKLKNKLS
+76 DHLVKLKNKLS
-87 LNVEVI
+87 LNVEVV
-93 FAKDWEK
+93 FAKNWEK

-110 DKIKHEQFYLLMVDH
+110 DKMNHQQFYLLMADH

-130 FYKTIL
+130 FYNAIS
-136 KYKINN
+136 KYKMNN

-163 VKVVKDK
+163 VNVVDDK
-170 ISDIGKSIKD
+170 INDIGKSIND
-180 SNGFDTGFFILNS
+180 NNAFDTGFFILNS
-193 DQFNKVNKLSVRK
+193 DEFNNVNKLSVREK
-206 NLSLTEVIQE
+206 LSLSEVIQE

-223 YFIEVSE
+223 YFIEVPE

-235 IDTNQD
+235 IDTSQD
-241 LLNAKNYLLKNSS
+241 LTKAKNYLLNNSS
-254 SSKTNDG
+254 SKINDG
-261 SISRYINRPISQWIT
+261 SISKYINRPISQWMT
-276 SKITDYPLT
+276 SKIIDYPLT

-394 VYDAVVSAHNN
+394 VYDTVVSAHSN

-412 IIFIILIGAVLNIPY
+412 IIFIILIGALFNIPY

-435 IINAEVCK
+435 IMNAEVCK
-443 RLWVLKDKLDY
+443 RLWILKDKLDY

>member
-1 MSNLKR
+1 
-7 KNENNNIDTAVILA
+7 
-21 AGKGERISNTDEF
+21 
-34 VAKPLI
+34 
-40 KVFDVSLIERS
+40 
-51 IKNLINNLNVKKIYV
+51 
-66 VTGFNHEEIN
+66 
-76 NHLAKLKNKLS
+76 
-87 LNVEVI
+87 
-93 FAKDWEK
+93 
-100 GNGASFLAIL
+100 
-110 DKIKHEQFYLLMVDH
+110 
-125 LFNNE
+125 
-130 FYKTIL
+130 
-136 KYKINN
+136 
-142 KSYLIISRTLSSL
+142 L

-163 VKVVKDK
+163 VKVGGDK
-170 ISDIGKSIKD
+170 IRDIGKSIND

-193 DQFNKVNKLSVRK
+193 DEFNSVNKLSVRK
-206 NLSLTEVIQE
+206 KLSLAEVIQE

-223 YFIEVSE
+223 HFIEVSE
-230 DSWFD
+230 DGWFD

-261 SISRYINRPISQWIT
+261 SISRNINRPISQWIT
-276 SKITDYPLT
+276 SKIIEYPLT

-342 GGWFDRV
+342 GGWLDRV
-349 LDRYSDLFILMG
+349 LDRYGDLFILMG

-366 YFIHK
+366 YFIHS
-371 TLTVFFIGFIVVG
+371 TLTVFFIGFIAVG
-384 GKIISSYTAF
+384 GKIILSYTAY
-394 VYDAVVSAHNN
+394 VYDSKVSAHDN

-412 IIFIILIGAVLNIPY
+412 IIFIILIGALFNIPY
-427 ITLVVLAF
+427 ITLVVLAL
-435 IINAEVCK
+435 IVNVEVCK
-443 RLWVLKDKLDY
+443 RLWILKNKLDY

>member
-1 MSNLKR
+1 M
-7 KNENNNIDTAVILA
+7 KNKNIDTAVILA
-21 AGKGERISNTDEF
+21 AGKGERISNTDGF

-40 KVFDVSLIERS
+40 KIFDISLIERS
-51 IKNLINNLNVKKIYV
+51 IKNLINNLNIKKIYI
-66 VTGFNHEEIN
+66 VTGFNHKEIN
-76 NHLAKLKNKLS
+76 NHLDKLKNKFS
-87 LNVEVI
+87 INIEIV

-125 LFNNE
+125 LFNDE

-142 KSYLIISRTLSSL
+142 KSCLIISRTLSSL

-163 VKVVKDK
+163 VKVGGEK
-170 ISDIGKSIKD
+170 INDIGKSIKD
-180 SNGFDTGFFILNS
+180 SNAFDTGFFILNS
-193 DQFNKVNKLSVRK
+193 SEFNNVSKLSVRK
-206 NLSLTEVIQE
+206 KLSLTEVIQE

-241 LLNAKNYLLKNSS
+241 LLKAKNYLLNNSN
-254 SSKTNDG
+254 SKINDG
-261 SISRYINRPISQWIT
+261 SISKYINRPISKWIT
-276 SKITDYPLT
+276 SKITGYPLT

-290 IAVFFISVF
+290 IVVFFVSML

-304 SIEGYFFLL
+304 SMEGYFFLL

-337 LESKF
+337 LKSKF
-342 GGWFDRV
+342 GGWFDQV
-349 LDRYSDLFILMG
+349 LDRYSDLFIFTG

-371 TLTVFFIGFIVVG
+371 TLTVFFIGFIAVG
-384 GKIISSYTAF
+384 GKIISSYTAY
-394 VYDAVVSAHNN
+394 VYDSVDSTRNSI
-405 FRIGRDL
+405 RIGRDL

-435 IINAEVCK
+435 IMNADVCK
-443 RLWVLKDKLDY
+443 RLWILKDKLDY

>member
-1 MSNLKR
+1 M
-7 KNENNNIDTAVILA
+7 KNKNIDTAVILA
-21 AGKGERISNTDEF
+21 AGKGERISSTDEF

-40 KVFDVSLIERS
+40 KIFDVSLIERS
-51 IKNLINNLNVKKIYV
+51 IKNLINNLNVKKIYI

-76 NHLAKLKNKLS
+76 DHLVKLKNKLS
-87 LNVEVI
+87 LNVEVV
-93 FAKDWEK
+93 FAKNWEK

-110 DKIKHEQFYLLMVDH
+110 DKMNHQQFYLLMADH

-130 FYKTIL
+130 FYNAIS
-136 KYKINN
+136 KYKMNN

-163 VKVVKDK
+163 VNVVDDK
-170 ISDIGKSIKD
+170 INDIGKSIND
-180 SNGFDTGFFILNS
+180 NNAFDTGFFILNS

-230 DSWFD
+230 DGWFD

-394 VYDAVVSAHNN
+394 VYDTVVSAHNN

-435 IINAEVCK
+435 IMNADVCK

>member
-1 MSNLKR
+1 M
-7 KNENNNIDTAVILA
+7 KNKNIDTAVILA
-21 AGKGERISNTDEF
+21 AGKGERISNTDGF

-40 KVFDVSLIERS
+40 KIFDVSLIERS
-51 IKNLINNLNVKKIYV
+51 IKNLINNLNIKKIYII
-66 VTGFNHEEIN
+66 TGFNHKEIN
-76 NHLAKLKNKLS
+76 NHLVKLKNKFS
-87 LNVEVI
+87 TNIDVV

-110 DKIKHEQFYLLMVDH
+110 DKINNQQFYLLMVDH
-125 LFNNE
+125 LFNDE

-142 KSYLIISRTLSSL
+142 KSCLIISRTLSSL
-155 NDFNDATK
+155 NNFNDATK
-163 VKVVKDK
+163 VKVGVDK

-193 DQFNKVNKLSVRK
+193 DEFNSVNKLSVRK
-206 NLSLTEVIQE
+206 KLSLSGVIQE

-223 YFIEVSE
+223 HFIEVSE

-261 SISRYINRPISQWIT
+261 SISRNINRPISQWIT
-276 SKITDYPLT
+276 SKITEYPLT

-342 GGWFDRV
+342 GGWLDRV
-349 LDRYSDLFILMG
+349 LDRYGDLFILMG

-366 YFIHK
+366 YFIHS
-371 TLTVFFIGFIVVG
+371 TLTVFFIGFIAVG
-384 GKIISSYTAF
+384 GKIILSYTAY
-394 VYDAVVSAHNN
+394 VYDSKVSAHEN

-412 IIFIILIGAVLNIPY
+412 IIFIILIGALFNIPY

-435 IINAEVCK
+435 IVNVEVCK
-443 RLWVLKDKLDY
+443 RLWILKNKLDY

>member
-1 MSNLKR
+1 M
-7 KNENNNIDTAVILA
+7 KNKNIDTAVILA

-40 KVFDVSLIERS
+40 KIFDVSLIERS
-51 IKNLINNLNVKKIYV
+51 IKNLINNLNIKKIYI
-66 VTGFNHEEIN
+66 VTGFNHNEIN
-76 NHLAKLKNKLS
+76 NHLVKLQNKFS
-87 LNVEVI
+87 LNIEAV

-110 DKIKHEQFYLLMVDH
+110 DKIKHEQFYLLMADH
-125 LFNNE
+125 LFNDE
-130 FYKTIL
+130 FYKAIL
-136 KYKINN
+136 KYKIND

-163 VKVVKDK
+163 VKVFEDK

-180 SNGFDTGFFILNS
+180 SNGFDTGFFILSS
-193 DQFNKVNKLSVRK
+193 DEFNNVNKLSARK

-241 LLNAKNYLLKNSS
+241 LLKAKNYLLNNSN
-254 SSKTNDG
+254 SKINDG
-261 SISRYINRPISQWIT
+261 SISKYINRPISKWIT

-290 IAVFFISVF
+290 IVVFFVSML

-304 SIEGYFFLL
+304 SMEGYFFLL

-337 LESKF
+337 LKSKF
-342 GGWFDRV
+342 GAWFDRV
-349 LDRYSDLFILMG
+349 LDRYCDLFIFTG
-361 LTFHT
+361 LTFHI
-366 YFIHK
+366 YFIHN
-371 TLTVFFIGFIVVG
+371 TLTVFFIGFIAVG

-394 VYDAVVSAHNN
+394 VYDTVVSAHNN

-435 IINAEVCK
+435 IMNADVCK
-443 RLWVLKDKLDY
+443 RLWILKDKLDY